1 MLQNLTNFFNLI
13 KGRKIKT
20 TLKDN
25 DLIAVGTRDSTWAGN
40 YQPTAITYEDL
51 EAQLV
56 GNTVQSVTGLN
67 TNNTDPLNPVVNIA
81 VDGSTIQGDGTLL
94 NPLYAITPPVSNI
107 YNSDGTL
114 TGGRVLNANNFSLN
128 FNNLDQYNSFTN
140 TRHYFQTANVSQRSS
155 SEMGVQ
161 AYTIENFHFNDNKR
175 SFAALSKNDITL
187 GSRFTNTDNGLWAKL
202 DLNTNKIFTTNTQT
216 NYVSNIPVG
225 LNIEFGSRVY
235 ELGQINGFNTSKLT
249 INDQDAYP
257 VQVSGTNVTA
267 NTAGA
272 TSGQFLKIKVNGV
285 DYKIALLNT

>member
-25 DLIAVGTRDSTWAGN
+25 DLIAVGTRDNTWVGN

-51 EAQLV
+51 AAQIGGLQ
-56 GNTVQSVTGLN
+56 TV
-67 TNNTDPLNPVVNIA
+67 A
-81 VDGSTIQGDGTLL
+81 VDGTTIQGNGTPS
-94 NPLYAITPPVSNI
+94 NPLFANVPPSTNI
-107 YNSDGTL
+107 YNSDGAL
-114 TGGRVLNANNFSLN
+114 TGPRSLNASNFSLN
-128 FNNLDQYNSFTN
+128 FNNLDQYNSYTK
-140 TRHYFQTANVSQRSS
+140 TRHYFETANVSQRSS

-175 SFAALSKNDITL
+175 SFASLTKNDITL
-187 GSRFTNTDNGLWAKL
+187 ASRFTNTDNGLWAKL

-249 INDQDAYP
+249 INDQAAYP

-267 NTAGA
+267 NTVG
-272 TSGQFLKIKVNGV
+272 TSSGQFLKIKVNGV